1 VLTSTAFIQL
11 AQASTNGVSGSSS
24 SSGAVLRLGDAV
36 QGKADAA
43 SWFQDVLLGPQGL
56 PVVLLLEGLQV
67 AKDLRWAVGIC
78 CIIVCSTPCCFVLW
92 HAEGRQMS
100 PTCIAL

>member
-1 VLTSTAFIQL
+1 M
-11 AQASTNGVSGSSS
+11 
-24 SSGAVLRLGDAV
+24 LRLGLPV

-67 AKDLRWAVGIC
+67 AKELK
-78 CIIVCSTPCCFVLW
+78 
-92 HAEGRQMS
+92 
-100 PTCIAL
+100 